1 MSHRRHSASA
11 MDTIARIVFPEVK
24 RTMRRKHLRL
34 LMLSLLL
41 GSLFCAVLVWL
52 LWLVQR

>member
-1 MSHRRHSASA
+1 
-11 MDTIARIVFPEVK
+11 MDTIARIIFPEVQPA
-24 RTMRRKHLRL
+24 MRRKHLRL